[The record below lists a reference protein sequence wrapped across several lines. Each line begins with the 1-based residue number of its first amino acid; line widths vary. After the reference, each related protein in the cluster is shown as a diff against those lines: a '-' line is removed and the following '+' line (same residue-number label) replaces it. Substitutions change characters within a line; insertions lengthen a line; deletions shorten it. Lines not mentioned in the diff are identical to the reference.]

1 MIRNEIDNQ
10 IPSEDVQSMLQK
22 ISDINRRSYRK
33 KTEGLLNNLGIL
45 DNHTREVLKEI
56 IKVRDSIT
64 HSGRFVDPKDKTRA
78 AKAYFELTSI
88 LTKVFLKIL
97 VPDDDSFYRQHVGPW
112 RPVD

>member
-97 VPDDDSFYRQHVGPW
+97 IPNDDSFYRQHVGPW